1 MLWKPWIFDGI
12 DYASMFW
19 TYANECPFAD
29 DIKKSYNSIT
39 DEIREN
45 KLKGGKVLLDM
56 CAIEAKDPNNY
67 KNRFG
72 V

>member
-29 DIKKSYNSIT
+29 DIKKSYNSMT

-45 KLKGGKVLLDM
+45 KSLVFLVESL
-56 CAIEAKDPNNY
+56 ISP
-67 KNRFG
+67 
-72 V
+72 